1 MNWIHQRNQT
11 KAEHKKEESR
21 SGTKWSFVAA
31 TIVAA

>member
-1 MNWIHQRNQT
+1 MHWTHKRNQT